1 MLLASLLQPS
11 ARAAVGTFT
20 AWLEHTLLGTVP
32 PVDGRGQLETLLGLS
47 GRFSAEGVV
56 LVAEAGQV
64 LKNRRKD
71 QRRASHS
78 DKYSNA

>member
-20 AWLEHTLLGTVP
+20 VYTVA
-32 PVDGRGQLETLLGLS
+32 PVDGLGQLEMLLGLS